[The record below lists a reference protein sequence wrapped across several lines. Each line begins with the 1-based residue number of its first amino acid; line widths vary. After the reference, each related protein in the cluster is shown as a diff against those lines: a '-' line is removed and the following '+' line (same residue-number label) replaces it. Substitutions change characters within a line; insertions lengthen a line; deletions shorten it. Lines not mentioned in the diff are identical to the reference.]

1 MIHQTDNLNFSRIE
15 QAIRFLTE
23 NVTAQPDLDEVAAQ
37 VHLSPFHFQRLF
49 TDWAGIS
56 PKRFLQFLTTDFLKN
71 RLSNTANL
79 LEATDL
85 AGLSSPSRVHDLFV
99 TLEAVTP
106 NEYKTGG
113 ENVEI
118 AYGFHETPFGKCF
131 IAVTERGICGLSFI
145 QIDNELAIFNDFK
158 KKWLNADFEK
168 NEVKTALIINQIFN
182 APPSVLN
189 TQKLHLLVKG
199 TNFQV
204 KVWEALL
211 KIPTGSLST
220 YQTIAELAGSPNA
233 VRAVGTAVGSNPI
246 AYLIPCHRVIRK
258 EGKIGEYHWG
268 ENRKKALI
276 GFEMAKALSPEFTTH
291 PLSI

>member
-189 TQKLHLLVKG
+189 TPKLHLLVKG

>member
-71 RLSNTANL
+71 RLVNTSNL

-145 QIDNELAIFNDFK
+145 QTDNELAIFNDFK
-158 KKWLNADFEK
+158 KKWSNADFEK
-168 NEVKTALIINQIFN
+168 NESKTALIIDQIFT
-182 APPSVLN
+182 PSV
-189 TQKLHLLVKG
+189 QKAPKLHLLVKG

-276 GFEMAKALSPEFTTH
+276 GFEMAQALSPEF
-291 PLSI
+291 SVQS

>member
-56 PKRFLQFLTTDFLKN
+56 TKRFLQFLTTDFLKN
-71 RLSNTANL
+71 RLVNTSNL

-145 QIDNELAIFNDFK
+145 QTNNELAVFNDFK

-168 NEVKTALIINQIFN
+168 NEMRTASIINQIFN
-182 APPSVLN
+182 TSPSVHEAS
-189 TQKLHLLVKG
+189 KLHLLVKG

-211 KIPTGSLST
+211 KIPTGGLST
-220 YQTIAELAGSPNA
+220 YQTIAELAGSPSA

-258 EGKIGEYHWG
+258 EGKIGQYHWG

-276 GFEMAKALSPEFTTH
+276 GFEMAQALSPEFVAH

>member
-15 QAIRFLTE
+15 QAIRFLTQ

-71 RLSNTANL
+71 RLVNTSNL

-85 AGLSSPSRVHDLFV
+85 VGLSSPSRVHDLFV
-99 TLEAVTP
+99 TIEAVTP

-118 AYGFHETPFGKCF
+118 TYGFHETPFGKCF

-145 QIDNELAIFNDFK
+145 QTDNELAVLNDFK
-158 KKWLNADFEK
+158 RKWLNADFEK
-168 NEVKTALIINQIFN
+168 NDMRTASIINQIFN
-182 APPSVLN
+182 FDPSVLN
-189 TQKLHLLVKG
+189 PQKLHLLVKG

-211 KIPTGSLST
+211 KIPTGGLST

-276 GFEMAKALSPEFTTH
+276 GFEMAKILSPELSAH

>member
-1 MIHQTDNLNFSRIE
+1 MIYQTDNLNFSRIE
-15 QAIRFLTE
+15 QAIRFLTQ

-71 RLSNTANL
+71 RLVNTSNL

-85 AGLSSPSRVHDLFV
+85 VGLSSPSRVHDLFV

-145 QIDNELAIFNDFK
+145 QTYNELAFLNDFK
-158 KKWLNADFEK
+158 RKWLNADFEK
-168 NEVKTALIINQIFN
+168 NDMRTASITNQIFN
-182 APPSVLN
+182 FDPSVLN
-189 TQKLHLLVKG
+189 PQKLHLLVKG

-211 KIPTGSLST
+211 KIPTGGLST

-276 GFEMAKALSPEFTTH
+276 GFEMAKILSPELSAH

>member
-71 RLSNTANL
+71 RLVNTSNL

-145 QIDNELAIFNDFK
+145 QTDNELAVFNDFK
-158 KKWLNADFEK
+158 KKWANADFEK
-168 NEVKTALIINQIFN
+168 NEMKTALIINQIFN
-182 APPSVLN
+182 TPPSVSS
-189 TQKLHLLVKG
+189 TPKLHLLVKG

-211 KIPTGSLST
+211 KIPTGGLST

-276 GFEMAKALSPEFTTH
+276 GFEMAQVLSPE
-291 PLSI
+291 LSI

>member
-131 IAVTERGICGLSFI
+131 IALTERGICGLSFI

-189 TQKLHLLVKG
+189 TPKLHLLVKG

>member
-71 RLSNTANL
+71 RLVNTSNL

-145 QIDNELAIFNDFK
+145 QTDNELAVFNDFK
-158 KKWLNADFEK
+158 KKWANADFEK
-168 NEVKTALIINQIFN
+168 NEMKTALIINQIFN
-182 APPSVLN
+182 TPPSVSSP
-189 TQKLHLLVKG
+189 QKLHLLVKG

-211 KIPTGSLST
+211 KIPTGGLST
-220 YQTIAELAGSPNA
+220 YQTIAELAGSPNS

-276 GFEMAKALSPEFTTH
+276 GFEMAQALSPELSAHT
-291 PLSI
+291 LSI

>member
-15 QAIRFLTE
+15 QAIRFLTQ

-37 VHLSPFHFQRLF
+37 VHLSPFHFQRIF

-71 RLSNTANL
+71 RLENTSNL

-145 QIDNELAIFNDFK
+145 QTDNELAVFNDFK

-168 NEVKTALIINQIFN
+168 NEMKTVLIINQIFN
-182 APPSVLN
+182 IPPSVLSAP
-189 TQKLHLLVKG
+189 KLHLLVKG

-211 KIPTGSLST
+211 KIPTGGLST
-220 YQTIAELAGSPNA
+220 YQTIAALAGSPNA

-276 GFEMAKALSPEFTTH
+276 GFEMAKTVSPEFAAH

>member
-15 QAIRFLTE
+15 QAIRFLTQ
-23 NVTAQPDLDEVAAQ
+23 NLKAQPDLDEVAAQ

-71 RLSNTANL
+71 RLVNTSNL

-145 QIDNELAIFNDFK
+145 QTDNELAVSNDFK

-168 NEVKTALIINQIFN
+168 NESKTALIINQIFN
-182 APPSVLN
+182 VSPFPIES
-189 TQKLHLLVKG
+189 G
-199 TNFQV
+199 F
-204 KVWEALL
+204 
-211 KIPTGSLST
+211 PLST
-220 YQTIAELAGSPNA
+220 
-233 VRAVGTAVGSNPI
+233 V
-246 AYLIPCHRVIRK
+246 
-258 EGKIGEYHWG
+258 
-268 ENRKKALI
+268 
-276 GFEMAKALSPEFTTH
+276 
-291 PLSI
+291 

>member
-71 RLSNTANL
+71 RLVNTSNL

-145 QIDNELAIFNDFK
+145 QTDNELAVFNDFK
-158 KKWLNADFEK
+158 KKWSNADFEK
-168 NEVKTALIINQIFN
+168 NEMKTALIINQIFN
-182 APPSVLN
+182 TPPSVSS
-189 TQKLHLLVKG
+189 TPKLHLLVKG

-211 KIPTGSLST
+211 KIPTGGLST

-276 GFEMAKALSPEFTTH
+276 GFEMAQVLSPE
-291 PLSI
+291 LSI